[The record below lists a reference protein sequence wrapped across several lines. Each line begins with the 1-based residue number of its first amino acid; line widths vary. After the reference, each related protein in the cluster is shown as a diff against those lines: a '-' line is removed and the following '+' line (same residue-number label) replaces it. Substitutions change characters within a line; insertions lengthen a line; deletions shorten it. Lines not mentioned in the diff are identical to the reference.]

1 MPSRYNL
8 PQELDISTDEDFSKD
23 RLDRAFAYIIQ
34 RLLILDSF
42 RPGFEDQINL
52 LRETGLTRLNEAL
65 QPIYNSLVEIGQI
78 GIMFTAT
85 SVTPAVLGTGIKTFK
100 VREIDRPRFAAAA
113 YLAVQDTTIVENTM
127 FGLLQSYD
135 RTTGLVTIL
144 VDQFVG
150 PEGSTGTEWRIS
162 AAASPNVLTTAHQV
176 GAYTIGEVDKKIAD
190 LAGPL
195 DLKANRLSPI
205 FTGIPRAPTAPA
217 GTNNDQIATAAFV
230 QAAIST
236 LQNFITNGASDALN
250 QFNELANAIGNDP
263 NFAGTM
269 LGGLA
274 NRVRFDAAQGLTDQ
288 QKSQALANINA
299 QYNLGFYPVQQG
311 GGLGQNANKVAIGW
325 GWDGALR
332 ATIDGGFDAGRIW
345 TDHVAT
351 ASLGDNGY
359 QKLPSGLLIQW
370 GSAPATADQYIGF
383 PIAFPTR
390 ALNVQATAKSN
401 TDFSSANSIYAHE
414 YGDSSDRQRN
424 GFACR
429 VRNTG
434 TGSGAASDVAFF
446 AVGI

>member
-8 PQELDISTDEDFSKD
+8 PAELDISPDEDFSKD
-23 RLDRAFAYIIQ
+23 RVDRAFAYIIQ

-85 SVTPAVLGTGIKTFK
+85 STTPASLGTGVKTFK

-113 YLAVQDTTIVENTM
+113 YLSVQDTTNVENTM

-135 RTTGLVTIL
+135 RTTGTVTIL

-150 PEGSTGTEWRIS
+150 PETTVGTEWRIS

-176 GAYTIGEVDKKIAD
+176 GSYTMAEVDKKITD

-195 DLKANRLSPI
+195 DLKANRQSPI
-205 FTGIPRAPTAPA
+205 LTGIPKAPTAPA
-217 GTNNDQIATAAFV
+217 GTNTDQIATAAFV
-230 QAAIST
+230 QAAINT
-236 LQNFITNGASDALN
+236 LSNFITNGAGDALN

-263 NFAGTM
+263 NFAGSM
-269 LGGLA
+269 LAGLA

-288 QKSQALANINA
+288 QKAQALANING
-299 QYNLGFYPVQQG
+299 QYNLGYTPVQQG
-311 GGLGQNANKVAIGW
+311 GGLGQNTNKIQMGW

-332 ATIDGGFDAGRIW
+332 ATVDGGFDAGRIW
-345 TDHVAT
+345 SDHIAGSSINGT
-351 ASLGDNGY
+351 GY
-359 QKLPSGLLIQW
+359 QKFPTGLILQW
-370 GSAPATADQYIGF
+370 GSGYGGDFPLTFPMTFPNNLFSITATCSDEPSPNGDQ
-383 PIAFPTR
+383 AFT
-390 ALNVQATAKSN
+390 VSC
-401 TDFSSANSIYAHE
+401 D
-414 YGDSSDRQRN
+414 QRSRS
-424 GFACR
+424 GFA
-429 VRNTG
+429 VRIREHSPYNVG
-434 TGSGAASDVAFF
+434 FASVSRNMTWM
-446 AVGI
+446 AVGN